1 MDIYSTCL
9 HVYFL
14 MIITLSHLCEFG
26 INEFEISISA
36 CLGVHTMQQSTN
48 TITSH
53 FIIIYSFSNKR
64 KIK

>member
-1 MDIYSTCL
+1 MPIFYNDNNIES
-9 HVYFL
+9 
-14 MIITLSHLCEFG
+14 FG